1 MPRLFF
7 GNSVNFLENY
17 IASLN
22 LGVVSPSTSIN
33 GKNPSHS
40 EPALLQLD
48 AEDMSKK
55 KASWTPT
62 PWRMIKL
69 NVDAGFDAN
78 TQHAGLGFVA
88 RIHMGEVIFSGW
100 SSNHLCYSAKE
111 VECLAALVGIR
122 RTLSVYKGSI
132 WLESNCL
139 ATVQALNDS
148 TTNRSTSCFIIEE
161 AKKMLQ
167 IFQRFKVSRCN
178 QSANGVA
185 HDFGQIGRRDF
196 FSVFISEGIPACVSR
211 RYTMILNMLC

>member
-88 RIHMGEVIFSGW
+88 RIHLGEVIFSGW

-132 WLESNCL
+132 WPVAELGL
-139 ATVQALNDS
+139 
-148 TTNRSTSCFIIEE
+148 IEGGSFSF
-161 AKKMLQ
+161 L
-167 IFQRFKVSRCN
+167 FPPSFL
-178 QSANGVA
+178 
-185 HDFGQIGRRDF
+185 F
-196 FSVFISEGIPACVSR
+196 FLLPPPFFFLFFTHA
-211 RYTMILNMLC
+211 

>member
-1 MPRLFF
+1 LPRLFF

-111 VECLAALVGIR
+111 VECLAALAGIR
-122 RTLSVYKGSI
+122 ITLSVYKGSI
-132 WLESNCL
+132 WPVAELGLKLRGAHFPFFFFPPSFFFL
-139 ATVQALNDS
+139 LPPPFFFLFFTLGG
-148 TTNRSTSCFIIEE
+148 
-161 AKKMLQ
+161 
-167 IFQRFKVSRCN
+167 KVWGGLGG
-178 QSANGVA
+178 APWVPW
-185 HDFGQIGRRDF
+185 
-196 FSVFISEGIPACVSR
+196 E
-211 RYTMILNMLC
+211 

>member
-88 RIHMGEVIFSGW
+88 RIHLGEVIFPGW
-100 SSNHLCYSAKE
+100 SSDRLYCSAQE
-111 VECLAALVGIR
+111 AEGLFGYETADHRVS
-122 RTLSVYKGSI
+122 LSQANSP
-132 WLESNCL
+132 WLHSWKQAMCVMQLSKRASGGYREPGWGL
-139 ATVQALNDS
+139 ATQA
-148 TTNRSTSCFIIEE
+148 NR
-161 AKKMLQ
+161 L
-167 IFQRFKVSRCN
+167 
-178 QSANGVA
+178 
-185 HDFGQIGRRDF
+185 
-196 FSVFISEGIPACVSR
+196 
-211 RYTMILNMLC
+211 